1 VEILR
6 GLLGPEETQ
15 GREAEA
21 EDVGAAPRP
30 CVRKRPLF
38 DDDFG

>member
-1 VEILR
+1 M
-6 GLLGPEETQ
+6 Q

-30 CVRKRPLF
+30 MYIQLNFKPPVYKSTSYN
-38 DDDFG
+38 